1 MKINWQENKLTII
14 GFGIIFIIL
23 GIFGYILWNI
33 TREPMAEISS
43 EDTPVV
49 TTPPIIE
56 QQPEIV
62 KEELPEY
69 RITKVDTTGWESK
82 EFKVGDVGIRYKSP
96 TSNISLTRYGL
107 PQKYNIFSYDAN
119 IDKSDIFS
127 NYILEIDYLISVNP
141 DGVNTGGGYYFNPI
155 EISIVESNDLTLE
168 NIFNVFAN
176 NQCKYN
182 VIESEG
188 GMSLYEFIPQNCE
201 TQEQVTGYEYDE
213 KFNGYEYDEKFN
225 GPNVKATITR
235 VEKSKRLDEVTAL
248 CLDGEKIEQF
258 KNPFIVQNDINKA
271 TNLIKCNSI
280 LGVDDNKNIQK
291 RERELFIL
299 SLSNNKFAIINYQNT
314 GIPGLN
320 GIEKDNSEKVN
331 NLMHTILSTI
341 EVL

>member
-96 TSNISLTRYGL
+96 TSNINLTRYGL
-107 PQKYNIFSYDAN
+107 PQDYSIFNYDAS
-119 IDKSDIFS
+119 IDKSDLFS
-127 NYILEIDYLISVNP
+127 NYRLRIDYLISIDPTIFVN
-141 DGVNTGGGYYFNPI
+141 GRAYWLNPI
-155 EISIVESNDLTLE
+155 EISIVESKDLTLE

-213 KFNGYEYDEKFN
+213 KFNG
-225 GPNVKATITR
+225 PNVKATITR
-235 VEKSKRLDEVTAL
+235 VEKSKRLDEVTEL
-248 CLDGEKIEQF
+248 CLDGEKTEQF

-299 SLSNNKFAIINYQNT
+299 SLNNNKFAIINYQDT
-314 GIPGLN
+314 GIPGVN
-320 GIEKDNSEKVN
+320 GIDKDNSEKVN

>member
-1 MKINWQENKLTII
+1 MNWQKDKLTII
-14 GFGIIFIIL
+14 GFGIIFVIL
-23 GIFGYILWNI
+23 AVFGYLLWDMN
-33 TREPMAEISS
+33 REPIAEVSVI
-43 EDTPVV
+43 EPAPVPV
-49 TTPPIIE
+49 IPKPVE
-56 QQPEIV
+56 EVV
-62 KEELPEY
+62 KKQELPDY
-69 RITKVDTTGWESK
+69 PITKVDTAGWESK

-141 DGVNTGGGYYFNPI
+141 DGVNTGGVYYFNPI

-201 TQEQVTGYEYDE
+201 TQEQVT
-213 KFNGYEYDEKFN
+213 GYEYDEKFN

-299 SLSNNKFAIINYQNT
+299 SLNNNKFAIINYQDT
-314 GIPGLN
+314 GIPGVN
-320 GIEKDNSEKVN
+320 GIEKDNSQKVN

>member
-1 MKINWQENKLTII
+1 MNWQKDKLTII
-14 GFGIIFIIL
+14 GFGIIFVIL
-23 GIFGYILWNI
+23 GVFGYLLWTMNN
-33 TREPMAEISS
+33 EPMAEVSVI
-43 EDTPVV
+43 EPAPAPVIPKPV
-49 TTPPIIE
+49 E
-56 QQPEIV
+56 EVV
-62 KEELPEY
+62 KKQELPDY
-69 RITKVDTTGWESK
+69 PITKVDTAGWESK

-107 PQKYNIFSYDAN
+107 PQKYNIFSYDAS
-119 IDKSDIFS
+119 IDKSDLFS
-127 NYILEIDYLISVNP
+127 NYRLKIDYLMSINP
-141 DGVNTGGGYYFNPI
+141 IEGPSGGGYYLNPI

-201 TQEQVTGYEYDE
+201 TQEQVT
-213 KFNGYEYDEKFN
+213 GYEYDEKFN

-299 SLSNNKFAIINYQNT
+299 SLNNNKFAIINYQDT
-314 GIPGLN
+314 GIPGVN
-320 GIEKDNSEKVN
+320 GIEKDNSQKVN

>member
-1 MKINWQENKLTII
+1 MNWQENKLTII
-14 GFGIIFIIL
+14 GFGIIFVIL
-23 GIFGYILWNI
+23 GVFGYLLWDIN
-33 TREPMAEISS
+33 REPIAEVSVI
-43 EDTPVV
+43 EPAPAPVIPKPV
-49 TTPPIIE
+49 E
-56 QQPEIV
+56 EVV
-62 KEELPEY
+62 KKQELPDY
-69 RITKVDTTGWESK
+69 PITKVDTKGWESK

-96 TSNISLTRYGL
+96 TSNISFARYGL
-107 PQKYNIFSYDAN
+107 PQEYNIFSYDASV
-119 IDKSDIFS
+119 DKSDVFS
-127 NYILEIDYLISVNP
+127 NYNLEIDYLISINP
-141 DGVNTGGGYYFNPI
+141 IEGPSGGAYYLNPI
-155 EISIVESNDLTLE
+155 EISIVESKDLSLE
-168 NIFNVFAN
+168 NIFNVFSN
-176 NQCKYN
+176 EQCKYN
-182 VIESEG
+182 VTESVG
-188 GMSLYEFIPQNCE
+188 GMSLYDFIPQNCE
-201 TQEQVTGYEYDE
+201 TEEQVTGYEYDE
-213 KFNGYEYDEKFN
+213 QFN

-235 VEKSKRLDEVTAL
+235 VEKQKRLDEVTAL

-320 GIEKDNSEKVN
+320 GIEKDNSQKMN

>member
-1 MKINWQENKLTII
+1 MNWEKDKLTII
-14 GFGIIFIIL
+14 GFGIIFVIL
-23 GIFGYILWNI
+23 AVFGYLLWDMNK
-33 TREPMAEISS
+33 EPIAEVSVI
-43 EDTPVV
+43 EPAPAPVIPKPV
-49 TTPPIIE
+49 E
-56 QQPEIV
+56 EVV
-62 KEELPEY
+62 KKQELPDY
-69 RITKVDTTGWESK
+69 PITKVDTKGWESK

-96 TSNISLTRYGL
+96 RFPTVNLTRYGL
-107 PQKYNIFSYDAN
+107 PQDYSIFNYDAS
-119 IDKSDIFS
+119 IDKSDLFS
-127 NYILEIDYLISVNP
+127 NYKLTIDALISVNP
-141 DGVNTGGGYYFNPI
+141 TGAATGGAYWLNPI

-176 NQCKYN
+176 KQCKYN

-213 KFNGYEYDEKFN
+213 KFNG
-225 GPNVKATITR
+225 PNVKATIAR

-291 RERELFIL
+291 RDRELFIL
-299 SLSNNKFAIINYQNT
+299 SLGNNSYAVIDYQNT
-314 GIPGLN
+314 GIPGDN
-320 GIEKDNSEKVN
+320 GVDSVITEAAK